1 MEYIRIDVAGLGVTI
16 AVGRQEV
23 LSALIPLS
31 TVR

>member
-1 MEYIRIDVAGLGVTI
+1 MDFIRIDAAGLVVTL

-31 TVR
+31 TGR